1 MRAAQQNRET
11 LESTHYWWAIAAV
24 DLFEFLMVLVSIIV
38 GLGLTE
44 VLTGVAG
51 LLRARGTT
59 RYYWVHGVL
68 TAVIFV
74 ALLQQWWETWGLRDA
89 PQWSFI
95 ALILMLVGPICL
107 FLIAHLL
114 FPRAEADIERYYYG
128 PMRPVWL
135 LGGIAIVGSTSFRP
149 LIFGDQLLKLDNV
162 TSLLGLGVIA
172 VLLLSSKRITHGIIV
187 PLMLAALLWDVLR
200 WTPVIA
206 G

>member
-1 MRAAQQNRET
+1 
-11 LESTHYWWAIAAV
+11 V
-24 DLFEFLMVLVSIIV
+24 DLFEFLMVLVSIII

-51 LLRARGTT
+51 LLRARGTI

-68 TAVIFV
+68 TTVIFV

-89 PQWSFI
+89 PQWSF
-95 ALILMLVGPICL
+95 AAVVLMLVGPISL

-114 FPRAEADIERYYYG
+114 FPQTEADVEQYYFG

-135 LGGIAIVGSTSFRP
+135 LGAIAIVGATSFRP
-149 LIFGDQLLKLDNV
+149 LVFGDQLLKLDNA
-162 TSLLGLGVIA
+162 TSLLGLVVFA
-172 VLLLSSKRITHGIIV
+172 VLLLSPRRTTHAVVV
-187 PLMLAALLWDVLR
+187 PLMLGALLWDVLR

>member
-1 MRAAQQNRET
+1 
-11 LESTHYWWAIAAV
+11 V
-24 DLFEFLMVLVSIIV
+24 DLFEFLMVLVSIII

-51 LLRARGTT
+51 LLRARGTI

-68 TAVIFV
+68 TTVIFV

-89 PQWSFI
+89 PQWSF
-95 ALILMLVGPICL
+95 AAVVLMLVGPISL

-114 FPRAEADIERYYYG
+114 FPQTEADVEQYYFG

-135 LGGIAIVGSTSFRP
+135 LGAIAIVGSTSFRP
-149 LIFGDQLLKLDNV
+149 LVFGDQLLKLDNA
-162 TSLLGLGVIA
+162 TSLLGLVVFA
-172 VLLLSSKRITHGIIV
+172 VLLLSPRRTTHAVVV
-187 PLMLAALLWDVLR
+187 PLMLGALLWDVLR

>member
-1 MRAAQQNRET
+1 M
-11 LESTHYWWAIAAV
+11 
-24 DLFEFLMVLVSIIV
+24 DLFEFLMVLVSIII

-51 LLRARGTT
+51 LLRARGAG

-68 TAVIFV
+68 TAVIFI
-74 ALLQQWWETWGLRDA
+74 ALLQQWWETLGLRDS
-89 PQWSFI
+89 PEWTFI
-95 ALILMLVGPICL
+95 ALVLMLIGPICL

-114 FPRAEADIERYYYG
+114 FPRTETDIERYYYG

-135 LGGIAIVGSTSFRP
+135 LGGVAIVGSTSFRP
-149 LIFGDQLLKLDNV
+149 LVFGDQLLKWDNV
-162 TSLLGLGVIA
+162 TSLLGLVVFA
-172 VLLLSSKRITHGIIV
+172 TLLLSSKRITHAIVV